1 MYSLRFQVWQSVPK
15 GHHRDFVTDFY
26 MCNYN
31 TQIGRYT
38 FKKTINRIQFYFCLN
53 HSYPFSDV
61 LIILVFWTVI
71 GKEKFILYT
80 TSITATLSVRFI
92 YNVLND
98 LVSTVTHYH
107 PTEDKR
113 TPHADLLLSSD
124 SQPSSPFPLTS
135 RRSFVLLAFVS
146 PTYLISNS
154 QTSAKCLY
162 SSCIQITYH
171 TTKIKT
177 FLFDVKQCT
186 L

>member
-1 MYSLRFQVWQSVPK
+1 M
-15 GHHRDFVTDFY
+15 HD
-26 MCNYN
+26 
-31 TQIGRYT
+31 
-38 FKKTINRIQFYFCLN
+38 
-53 HSYPFSDV
+53 
-61 LIILVFWTVI
+61 
-71 GKEKFILYT
+71 
-80 TSITATLSVRFI
+80 TLENI
-92 YNVLND
+92 LND
-98 LVSTVTHYH
+98 LTFMVTHYH

-113 TPHADLLLSSD
+113 IPHAGLLLSSD

-162 SSCIQITYH
+162 SSCIQIKYH

-186 L
+186 LYCITFFFFSPLLQVSDVVLQTLHLLNSVELICNYSILVSQNFVFLYKAYENL